1 MTAEAAPVKQMGAF
15 AVLPTLE
22 DRRGA
27 ILTNVCGERQ
37 SAAKARGTR
46 ALAPIDLVKK
56 II

>member
-1 MTAEAAPVKQMGAF
+1 MTAEAARVKQMGAF

-37 SAAKARGTR
+37 SAAKA
-46 ALAPIDLVKK
+46 
-56 II
+56 